1 MTLKQ
6 LYETIDGD
14 YDSALRVMRID
25 KLIDK
30 HIRKLPQNP
39 IFSEFAEEGKA
50 LDGARIFESAHAMK
64 GVCSNLG
71 LIKLAALSSD
81 VCEEFRPE
89 SARKMTDGEVLE
101 KVNEIVALYEKA
113 VAGIEKYERE
123 AQ

>member
-39 IFSEFAEEGKA
+39 IFADFAEAGKA
-50 LDGARIFESAHAMK
+50 LDGARIFESAHAIK

-81 VCEEFRPE
+81 VCEEFRPG
-89 SARKMTDGEVLE
+89 SVRKLTDGEVLE
-101 KVNEIVALYEKA
+101 KVGEIGALYEKA
-113 VAGIEKYERE
+113 ASGIEKYERE